1 VRYTH
6 LGTSYPF
13 FELNMSA
20 QKHIKSAILV
30 LKGDPTHRLQPH
42 ILEPLIQ
49 FLRLIMG
56 SFGTQKRIKSAVLAL
71 KRV

>member
-1 VRYTH
+1 MRCTY

-13 FELNMSA
+13 FEINHGA
-20 QKHIKSAILV
+20 QKHIKSTLLV
-30 LKGDPTHRLQPH
+30 LKGDSTHRLQAH

-56 SFGTQKRIKSAVLAL
+56 SSGTQKRIKSAVLAL